1 MVDFENGDSV
11 RYLPCMHSFHVACID
26 DWLMRSFKCPSC
38 MEPLDSAI
46 LSSLTAHTV
55 TTLSSLVCSPAASGP
70 ARK

>member
-1 MVDFENGDSV
+1 
-11 RYLPCMHSFHVACID
+11 MHSFHVACID